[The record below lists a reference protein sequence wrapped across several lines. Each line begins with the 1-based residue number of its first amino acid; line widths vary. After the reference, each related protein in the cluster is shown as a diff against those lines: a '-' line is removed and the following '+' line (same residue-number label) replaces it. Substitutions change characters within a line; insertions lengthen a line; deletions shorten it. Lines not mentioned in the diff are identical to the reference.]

1 MVVQIIFFVTMY
13 PILFLMYFFLRP
25 AGAFK
30 NGYCFAV
37 GMKKEWMEQ
46 QEVVEIQKCYRQQ
59 TKRQLLVLALIPFV
73 TWVFPGFS
81 IPLTV
86 WMLWLVAVCI
96 LPMIPVARANAR
108 LKRWKRAQGYST
120 SVLSQTYTEMKN
132 AGTVRS
138 VKLLPFLFPMLLSGA
153 VAAVSLNYFRRREI
167 LVYGGVVVAFAML
180 TVLCYGMALWMD
192 RQKTQVISSD
202 SDVNVNYTRA
212 KKSLWKNT
220 WLGMAWMNTGYTAV
234 TAVLFVFDRSTLGLL
249 IWATLVYTAAQIGF
263 VLLHMKKNDRIDVCY
278 EEKREEPYD
287 AAAEDDAWIG
297 GVIYYNK
304 KDKRTIVSQRIG
316 IGTTTNLAT
325 TTGKVLDMIGL
336 VMIVVVIPF
345 CCIWVMLEEFTP
357 LQLAVE
363 GEALVAQHL
372 GTAYELPLTD
382 IEEITLIEELPPLR
396 KLSGN
401 GMENIYEGT
410 FRNEGER
417 CEVFLNPQNGV
428 FLQIETA
435 EETYYMS
442 AAEDAVTKEIYEN
455 VRNMKQFAAPS
466 VTGGQ

>member
-1 MVVQIIFFVTMY
+1 
-13 PILFLMYFFLRP
+13 
-25 AGAFK
+25 
-30 NGYCFAV
+30 
-37 GMKKEWMEQ
+37 
-46 QEVVEIQKCYRQQ
+46 
-59 TKRQLLVLALIPFV
+59 
-73 TWVFPGFS
+73 
-81 IPLTV
+81 
-86 WMLWLVAVCI
+86 
-96 LPMIPVARANAR
+96 
-108 LKRWKRAQGYST
+108 
-120 SVLSQTYTEMKN
+120 
-132 AGTVRS
+132 
-138 VKLLPFLFPMLLSGA
+138 
-153 VAAVSLNYFRRREI
+153 
-167 LVYGGVVVAFAML
+167 
-180 TVLCYGMALWMD
+180 
-192 RQKTQVISSD
+192 
-202 SDVNVNYTRA
+202 
-212 KKSLWKNT
+212 
-220 WLGMAWMNTGYTAV
+220 MNTGYTAV

>member
-13 PILFLMYFFLRP
+13 PILFLMYFFLRS

-46 QEVVEIQKCYRQQ
+46 QEVVEIQKWYRQQ

-73 TWVFPGFS
+73 TWVLPGFS

-108 LKRWKRAQGYST
+108 LKRWKRAQGFST
-120 SVLSQTYTEMKN
+120 SALSETYTEMKN

-138 VKLLPFLFPMLLSGA
+138 VKLLPFLIPMLLSGA
-153 VAAVSLNYFRRREI
+153 VAAVSLIYFRRREI
-167 LVYGGVVVAFAML
+167 LVYGGVVVAFAMI

-202 SDVNVNYTRA
+202 SDVNVNYARA

-234 TAVLFVFDRSTLGLL
+234 TAVLFVIDRSTVGLL

-372 GTAYELPLTD
+372 GTAYELPLAD
-382 IEEITLIEELPPLR
+382 IEKITLIEELPPLK

-435 EETYYMS
+435 EKTYYMS
-442 AAEDAVTKEIYEN
+442 AAEDAATKEIYEN

>member
-25 AGAFK
+25 AGELK

-37 GMKKEWMEQ
+37 GMKRDWIGQK
-46 QEVVEIQKCYRQQ
+46 EVVEIQEGYRREA
-59 TKRQLLVLALIPFV
+59 KRLLIVLALIPFV
-73 TWVFPGFS
+73 TWVLPGFA

-86 WMLWLVAVCI
+86 WMLWMVAVCI
-96 LPMIPVARANAR
+96 LPMIPVARANGR
-108 LKRWKRAQGYST
+108 LKRWKRAQGFST
-120 SVLSQTYTEMKN
+120 SVFSETYTEMKN
-132 AGTVRS
+132 AGAVRR
-138 VKLLPFLFPMLLSGA
+138 VKFLPFLIPMLLSGA
-153 VAAVSLNYFRRREI
+153 VAAGSLAYFGRRD
-167 LVYGGVVVAFAML
+167 LPAYGVVVVSFALL
-180 TVLCYGMALWMD
+180 TALCYGVALWMD
-192 RQKTQVISSD
+192 RQKTQVISND

-220 WLGMAWMNTGYTAV
+220 WLGMAWTNTVYTAV
-234 TAVLFVFDRSTLGLL
+234 TAVVFVINRSTVVALV
-249 IWATLVYTAAQIGF
+249 WATLVYTAAL
-263 VLLHMKKNDRIDVCY
+263 VWLLLLHMKKSDRIDAHY

-287 AAAEDDAWIG
+287 AAADDDAWIG

-304 KDKRTIVSQRIG
+304 KDKRTMVSQRIG

-345 CCIWVMLEEFTP
+345 CCIWVMLEEYTP
-357 LQLAVE
+357 LQLAVKDA
-363 GEALVAQHL
+363 ALVAEHL
-372 GTAYELPLTD
+372 GVAYELPLAD
-382 IEEITLIEELPPLR
+382 IEKITLIEELPRLR
-396 KLSGN
+396 KLNGN

-410 FRNEGER
+410 FRDGAER

-442 AAEDAVTKEIYEN
+442 AAEDAATVEIYEA
-455 VRNMKQFAAPS
+455 VAR
-466 VTGGQ
+466 

>member
-46 QEVVEIQKCYRQQ
+46 QEVVEIQKWYRQQ

-73 TWVFPGFS
+73 TWVLPGFS

-108 LKRWKRAQGYST
+108 LKRWKRAQGFST
-120 SVLSQTYTEMKN
+120 SALSETYTEMKN

-153 VAAVSLNYFRRREI
+153 VAAVSLIYFRRREI

-287 AAAEDDAWIG
+287 AAAEDDVWIG

-372 GTAYELPLTD
+372 GTAYELPLAD
-382 IEEITLIEELPPLR
+382 IEKITLIEELPPLK

-442 AAEDAVTKEIYEN
+442 ASEDAVTKEIYEN

-466 VTGGQ
+466 VTGGE

>member
-25 AGAFK
+25 AGELK

-37 GMKKEWMEQ
+37 GMKEEWMEQ
-46 QEVVEIQKCYRQQ
+46 QEVVEIQKWYRKQM
-59 TKRQLLVLALIPFV
+59 KRQLLVLALIPFV
-73 TWVFPGFS
+73 TWVLPGFA

-86 WMLWLVAVCI
+86 WMLWMVAVCI
-96 LPMIPVARANAR
+96 LPMIPVARANGR
-108 LKRWKRAQGYST
+108 LKRWKRAQGFST
-120 SVLSQTYTEMKN
+120 SVFSETYTEMKN
-132 AGTVRS
+132 AGAVRR
-138 VKLLPFLFPMLLSGA
+138 VKLLAFLIPMLLSGV
-153 VAAVSLNYFRRREI
+153 VAAGSLAYFGRRD
-167 LVYGGVVVAFAML
+167 LPAYGVVVVSFAL
-180 TVLCYGMALWMD
+180 ITVLCYGVALWMD

-202 SDVNVNYTRA
+202 SDINVNYTRA
-212 KKSLWKNT
+212 KKSLWKST
-220 WLGMAWMNTGYTAV
+220 WLWMAWTNTAYTAA
-234 TAVLFVFDRSTLGLL
+234 TAVVFVIDRSTVGGLV
-249 IWATLVYTAAQIGF
+249 WATLVYTAAL
-263 VLLHMKKNDRIDVCY
+263 VALLLLHMKKSDRIEARY
-278 EEKREEPYD
+278 EEKRQEAYD
-287 AAAEDDAWIG
+287 AAVWDDAWIG

-325 TTGKVLDMIGL
+325 TTGKVLDLIGL
-336 VMIVVVIPF
+336 VMLLVVIPF
-345 CCIWVMLEEFTP
+345 CCIWVILEEFTP

-372 GTAYELPLTD
+372 GTAYELPLAD
-382 IEEITLIEELPPLR
+382 IEKITLIEELPPLK

-417 CEVFLNPQNGV
+417 CEVFLNPQNDI

-442 AAEDAVTKEIYEN
+442 AAEDAATEEIYEA
-455 VRNMKQFAAPS
+455 VRSRKQFAGVL
-466 VTGGQ
+466 VTGGE

>member
-46 QEVVEIQKCYRQQ
+46 QEVVEIQKWYRQQ

-73 TWVFPGFS
+73 TWVLPGFS

-108 LKRWKRAQGYST
+108 LKRWKRAQGFSTSVLSQTYTEPLTVWMLWLVAVCILPMIPVARANARLKRWKRAQGFST

-153 VAAVSLNYFRRREI
+153 VAAVSLIYFRRREI

-192 RQKTQVISSD
+192 RQKTQVIRRFCATAWHCGWIDRKRRSS
-202 SDVNVNYTRA
+202 
-212 KKSLWKNT
+212 
-220 WLGMAWMNTGYTAV
+220 AV
-234 TAVLFVFDRSTLGLL
+234 TA
-249 IWATLVYTAAQIGF
+249 
-263 VLLHMKKNDRIDVCY
+263 
-278 EEKREEPYD
+278 
-287 AAAEDDAWIG
+287 
-297 GVIYYNK
+297 
-304 KDKRTIVSQRIG
+304 
-316 IGTTTNLAT
+316 
-325 TTGKVLDMIGL
+325 
-336 VMIVVVIPF
+336 
-345 CCIWVMLEEFTP
+345 ML
-357 LQLAVE
+357 
-363 GEALVAQHL
+363 
-372 GTAYELPLTD
+372 
-382 IEEITLIEELPPLR
+382 TLITRVR
-396 KLSGN
+396 KKVSGKIH
-401 GMENIYEGT
+401 GLGW
-410 FRNEGER
+410 RG
-417 CEVFLNPQNGV
+417 
-428 FLQIETA
+428 
-435 EETYYMS
+435 
-442 AAEDAVTKEIYEN
+442 
-455 VRNMKQFAAPS
+455 
-466 VTGGQ
+466 

>member
-1 MVVQIIFFVTMY
+1 
-13 PILFLMYFFLRP
+13 
-25 AGAFK
+25 
-30 NGYCFAV
+30 
-37 GMKKEWMEQ
+37 
-46 QEVVEIQKCYRQQ
+46 
-59 TKRQLLVLALIPFV
+59 
-73 TWVFPGFS
+73 
-81 IPLTV
+81 
-86 WMLWLVAVCI
+86 
-96 LPMIPVARANAR
+96 
-108 LKRWKRAQGYST
+108 
-120 SVLSQTYTEMKN
+120 
-132 AGTVRS
+132 
-138 VKLLPFLFPMLLSGA
+138 
-153 VAAVSLNYFRRREI
+153 
-167 LVYGGVVVAFAML
+167 ML

-249 IWATLVYTAAQIGF
+249 TWATLVYTAAQIGF

-372 GTAYELPLTD
+372 RTVYELPLTD

-442 AAEDAVTKEIYEN
+442 ASEDAVTKEIYEN

>member
-1 MVVQIIFFVTMY
+1 
-13 PILFLMYFFLRP
+13 
-25 AGAFK
+25 
-30 NGYCFAV
+30 
-37 GMKKEWMEQ
+37 
-46 QEVVEIQKCYRQQ
+46 
-59 TKRQLLVLALIPFV
+59 
-73 TWVFPGFS
+73 
-81 IPLTV
+81 
-86 WMLWLVAVCI
+86 
-96 LPMIPVARANAR
+96 
-108 LKRWKRAQGYST
+108 
-120 SVLSQTYTEMKN
+120 
-132 AGTVRS
+132 
-138 VKLLPFLFPMLLSGA
+138 
-153 VAAVSLNYFRRREI
+153 
-167 LVYGGVVVAFAML
+167 
-180 TVLCYGMALWMD
+180 
-192 RQKTQVISSD
+192 
-202 SDVNVNYTRA
+202 
-212 KKSLWKNT
+212 
-220 WLGMAWMNTGYTAV
+220 
-234 TAVLFVFDRSTLGLL
+234 
-249 IWATLVYTAAQIGF
+249 
-263 VLLHMKKNDRIDVCY
+263 
-278 EEKREEPYD
+278 
-287 AAAEDDAWIG
+287 
-297 GVIYYNK
+297 
-304 KDKRTIVSQRIG
+304 
-316 IGTTTNLAT
+316 
-325 TTGKVLDMIGL
+325 MIGL

-382 IEEITLIEELPPLR
+382 IEEITLIEELPTLR

>member
-59 TKRQLLVLALIPFV
+59 TKRQLLILALIPFV
-73 TWVFPGFS
+73 TWVLPGVS

-86 WMLWLVAVCI
+86 WMLWSVAVCI
-96 LPMIPVARANAR
+96 LPMIPVARANAA
-108 LKRWKRAQGYST
+108 LKRWKRAQGFST

-153 VAAVSLNYFRRREI
+153 VAAVSLIYFRRREI
-167 LVYGGVVVAFAML
+167 LVDGGVVVAFAML
-180 TVLCYGMALWMD
+180 TVLCSGMALWMD

-287 AAAEDDAWIG
+287 AAAEDDVWIG

-363 GEALVAQHL
+363 GETLVAQHL
-372 GTAYELPLTD
+372 GTAYELPLAD
-382 IEEITLIEELPPLR
+382 IEKITLIEELPPLK

-435 EETYYMS
+435 EKTYYMS
-442 AAEDAVTKEIYEN
+442 AAEDAATKEIYEN

-466 VTGGQ
+466 VTGGE